1 MDGANA
7 CQTGRRC
14 VRQKR
19 EFEDREGFLGC
30 SGVGLPAY
38 PGHRP
43 GVGCWHVDVGLRGG
57 LRQNAP
63 ERKKAPK
70 GLFSTTYR
78 LRAKPVDLYL
88 ERETRLASGF
98 RAVEIKG
105 LSAFPETGIALI
117 LDSFL
122 EIGK

>member
-1 MDGANA
+1 MGANA

-19 EFEDREGFLGC
+19 EFEGREGFLGC

-57 LRQNAP
+57 TEA
-63 ERKKAPK
+63 ECA
-70 GLFSTTYR
+70 GT
-78 LRAKPVDLYL
+78 
-88 ERETRLASGF
+88 
-98 RAVEIKG
+98 IKG
-105 LSAFPETGIALI
+105 PEGP
-117 LDSFL
+117 F
-122 EIGK
+122 IGDVQTSNETCKSLFGARNETSPSDQKI